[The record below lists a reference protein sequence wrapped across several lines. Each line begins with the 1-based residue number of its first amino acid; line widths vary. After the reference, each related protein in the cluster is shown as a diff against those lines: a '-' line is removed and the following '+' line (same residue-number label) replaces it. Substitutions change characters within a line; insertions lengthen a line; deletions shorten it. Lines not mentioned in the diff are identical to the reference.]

1 MLNRA
6 LFVVLVFGVAFSLSG
21 PALCLA
27 GESNLRPVVL
37 SAMAESSSWG
47 PFAYEDKTQAADA
60 CASSCSDGSSHAA
73 DLWPTVRVGETVFW
87 DIAGENL
94 GENVSEACMLRVSW
108 RRQDKQS
115 ECGFAEVEIPP
126 IAPGR
131 TTGSAPFEPARVYLD
146 TADLAPGCYIV
157 TVFIDSESVVPEIR
171 EDDNRVSVCMIVEPG
186 LPNLHP
192 KALILRPTSPVETG
206 ETLVASVEI
215 ENNGTAAAGQF
226 TVVLWHAAGPEMGGS
241 PLCLTSSTVPACGEN
256 PDLCLG
262 TIRVDGLDRDRSIVV
277 SIPFNSR
284 SIDADI
290 DDEQGRTYTLQAQ
303 IVPAQVLDGSGT
315 PLFREEYDSDNSIA
329 TSITVRPNLRQL
341 PDLRPTSLSISPQS
355 PLAHGSETI
364 ATVGVENVGGS
375 RTTAQVAIRLEYRE
389 RGSSKWHD
397 FQLRCGSDGTE
408 CNENVDTI
416 STGTAL
422 DIEEGVSSALVQL
435 RLRFDNVVSGGAA
448 SGTTGRSLEPGEY
461 ELRAVVDPLGA
472 ENERDENN
480 NVIVIGFTI
489 QGAELH
495 PLGLTLSSSSV
506 VQGDDVAVS
515 VPIENSGTKSESFV
529 TVGFYVDG
537 TRMDTFYYAANG
549 TGDLGTDE
557 RFSAR
562 GYVDTTDL
570 PVGEHVLRAVVDP
583 DNEIPEVDDANN
595 EVSVRFYVDGPQPRR
610 PELVVEEAE
619 IPRVATIGGAVSG
632 RLSCTVANRGNLP
645 AEGISVGLKAFLTG
659 GDLACADAPETA
671 AMARFVQRI
680 DRLEPG
686 ERAVIV
692 WDSFIS
698 APGVCRFCF
707 TVDETGEIEEM
718 DENNNSLILGVAG
731 SYTGGG
737 GPQPDLRCQ
746 LTVIPQEAELGG
758 TVAVVSAVLNA
769 GSEAAGPSRAWL
781 RLQDSTGGYVTLG
794 EYEVPGLA
802 GGSTVDLGERSFP
815 APERPGVYTAILMVD
830 TQDSV
835 MELSESNNECRQN
848 ILIGIA
854 DPFSNLVVS
863 DVRLSPRCSP
873 SCSPYAAK
881 VEIGQRLL
889 ALVTVRNE
897 GTVAVGPFAVS
908 FETSDANG
916 TIVDNQRTAWPG
928 LDAMAEAQI
937 SHPIETASSG
947 ALTVSVAVD
956 SENAIVETSEVDNG
970 GEASFFV
977 EPLPETTANLL
988 LERDGQTVLYVVA
1001 DPASHRLHSVWSDG
1015 QIHSTDLNGQTDL
1028 TYDAG
1033 GAIGAFAS
1041 SMEGTR
1047 REALVAVDDRVHR
1060 VDLAAGTAV
1069 VMGEG
1074 LGAAI
1079 VDLAFG
1085 KGMQVMAAT
1094 TDGIHLLAGD
1104 LTMLA
1109 QTNLPETVRGIE
1121 YDDARETLY
1130 AITAAGLYA
1139 LDEDLQ
1145 LLCDV
1150 KTFTGSPTAIALG
1163 PIGVFV
1169 GTSSGHV
1176 YAKSFCMSHGGS
1188 PSLIVDSWRYPQSGS
1203 LAGAVTAMVVGP
1215 GGYDPVYVAASG
1227 VTALTYGGTL
1237 LWTYPDDDTS
1247 IEIITSGVAVE
1258 GRSGRVFFVDGQGKS
1273 HILDSTGDTALEPR
1287 AMGDIVG
1294 ASLTVALDE
1303 YRTQTDLGLRLV
1315 RAYYYGLGDSVFRIE
1330 SDR

>member
-1 MLNRA
+1 MVNRA
-6 LFVVLVFGVAFSLSG
+6 LFVVLVLGVAFSLSG

-27 GESNLRPVVL
+27 GESNLRPVVV
-37 SAMAESSSWG
+37 SAMAESGSWG
-47 PFAYEDKTQAADA
+47 PFAYEDETQTADA
-60 CASSCSDGSSHAA
+60 CASSCSERSSHAA
-73 DLWPTVRVGETVFW
+73 DLWPVVRVGETILW

-94 GENVSEACMLRVSW
+94 GEDVSEACILRVSW

-126 IAPGR
+126 VAAGR
-131 TTGSAPFEPARVYLD
+131 TTGVAPFEPVRMSLD
-146 TADLAPGCYIV
+146 TADLAPGCYVV
-157 TVFIDSESVVPEIR
+157 TVFIDSESDVPETR

-226 TVVLWHAAGPEMGGS
+226 TVVLWHAAVPEMDGS
-241 PLCLTSSTVPACGEN
+241 PLCLTSATVPACGEN

-262 TIRVDGLDRDRSIVV
+262 TVRVDGLDRDRSIVV

-284 SIDADI
+284 SIDADVA
-290 DDEQGRTYTLQAQ
+290 DEQGRTYTLQAQ
-303 IVPAQVLDGSGT
+303 VVPAQVLDGSGT

-364 ATVGVENVGGS
+364 ATIGVENVGGS
-375 RTTAQVAIRLEYRE
+375 RTETEVAIRLEYRE

-397 FQLRCGSDGTE
+397 FQLRCGSDGKE
-408 CNENVDTI
+408 CDENVDTI

-448 SGTTGRSLEPGEY
+448 SGSTGRSLEPGEY
-461 ELRAVVDPLGA
+461 ELRALVDPLGV
-472 ENERDENN
+472 EDERDENN

-506 VQGDDVAVS
+506 VQGDDVSVN

-537 TRMDTFYYAANG
+537 TRMDTFYYAADG

-595 EVSVRFYVDGPQPRR
+595 EVSVRFYVAGPQPRR

-619 IPRVATIGGAVSG
+619 IPRVATIGGAISG
-632 RLSCTVANRGNLP
+632 SLSCTVANRGNLP
-645 AEGISVGLKAFLTG
+645 AEGISVGLKAFLSDG
-659 GDLACADAPETA
+659 GLACADAPEAAATA
-671 AMARFVQRI
+671 EFVQRI

-686 ERAVIV
+686 ERAVVV
-692 WDSFIS
+692 WDSFVAS
-698 APGVCRFCF
+698 SGVCRFCF
-707 TVDETGEIEEM
+707 TVDETGEIQEM

-737 GPQPDLRCQ
+737 QQPDLRCQ
-746 LTVIPQEAELGG
+746 LSVLPQEAELGDR
-758 TVAVVSAVLNA
+758 VVIVPAVLNS
-769 GSEAAGPSRAWL
+769 GSEAVGPSHAWL

-802 GGSTVDLGERSFP
+802 AGSTVELAERSFP
-815 APERPGVYTAILMVD
+815 APQRPGIYTAILTVVTRED
-830 TQDSV
+830 AGA
-835 MELSESNNECRQN
+835 ESTASSTECRQN
-848 ILIGIA
+848 ILIGIT

-863 DVRLSPRCSP
+863 DLRLSPRCSP
-873 SCSPYAAK
+873 SCSPHAAK

-889 ALVTVRNE
+889 ALVTIRNE

-908 FETSDANG
+908 FVTSDASG
-916 TIVDNQRTAWPG
+916 VIVDSQRTAWPG
-928 LDAMAEAQI
+928 LDAMAEAEI
-937 SHPIETASSG
+937 SHPIETAYSG
-947 ALTVSVAVD
+947 ALTISVLVD
-956 SENAIVETSEVDNG
+956 SENAIVETSEADNG

-988 LERDGQTVLYVVA
+988 LERGGQTVLYVIA
-1001 DPASHRLHSVWSDG
+1001 DPASHKLHSVWSDG
-1015 QIHSTDLNGQTDL
+1015 QIHATHLNGQTDL

-1033 GAIGAFAS
+1033 GAIGAFAF

-1060 VDLAAGTAV
+1060 VDLATGSAV

-1074 LGAAI
+1074 LGATI
-1079 VDLAFG
+1079 VDLAFV
-1085 KGMQVMAAT
+1085 KVTQVMAAT
-1094 TDGIHLLAGD
+1094 TDAVHLLAGD
-1104 LTMLA
+1104 LTVLA
-1109 QTNLPETVRGIE
+1109 QTKLPEAVRRIA

-1130 AITAAGLYA
+1130 AITAVGLYA
-1139 LDEDLQ
+1139 LDEELR
-1145 LLCDV
+1145 LLCEV

-1163 PIGVFV
+1163 PTGVFV

-1188 PSLIVDSWRYPQSGS
+1188 PSLIVDSWRYPQVGS
-1203 LAGAVTAMVVGP
+1203 LGDAVNVIVVGP
-1215 GGYDPVYVAASG
+1215 GGYDPVYVVASG

-1237 LWTYPDDDTS
+1237 LWTYPDDGLS
-1247 IEIITSGVAVE
+1247 IEIITSGAAVE
-1258 GRSGRVFFVDGQGKS
+1258 GRSGRVFFVDGQGKP
-1273 HILDSTGDTALEPR
+1273 HILDSSGDTALEPI
-1287 AMGDIVG
+1287 AVGNMVG

-1303 YRTQTDLGLRLV
+1303 YRTQTDVGLRLV